1 MSATLRAPIPT
12 RLPPG
17 ARAALAWCAAF
28 AYPFLAGF
36 AAILAKD
43 TSGELRLLGPA
54 VATVL
59 TFPLLRRRPLPALL
73 LLLVGATAATL
84 LVPEPSYVNG
94 VEMVRQERTEWY
106 AYPLALA
113 ADLAVAHI
121 AATRR
126 RRLSLTAAAL
136 TCLSQVGAA
145 LVYVHGPNALGSSAL
160 LLLLAVTTSWFAG
173 DARRQRRD
181 HAETLRAQA
190 VAAERLRIAREL
202 HDMVAHSIGIIA
214 IQAGVG
220 RRVIETQ
227 PAEARASLRVIE
239 DTSRD
244 TLSGLRRMLGAL
256 RRVEPDGGDAESVPL
271 DPTPGLA
278 DLDRLVAAARDA
290 GVEVDVRLRG
300 AGPERG
306 LPAELDLS
314 AYRIVQEAV
323 TNVVRHAGTGRC
335 RVTVDRREQELGI
348 EIADDGRGGVVSGSG
363 YGLVGM
369 RERVALHGG
378 EFTAG
383 PRPEGGFRVAV
394 LLPVPAEAAR

>member
-1 MSATLRAPIPT
+1 MSATLRPPIST
-12 RLPPG
+12 RPPPG
-17 ARAALAWCAAF
+17 VRTALAWLAALAF
-28 AYPFLAGF
+28 PVLAGF
-36 AAILAKD
+36 AAILSED
-43 TSGELRLLGPA
+43 SPNGLQLLGPA
-54 VATVL
+54 LAAVL

-73 LLLVGATAATL
+73 LLLVGAAAATL
-84 LVPEPSYVNG
+84 LVPEPSYYNG

-126 RRLSLTAAAL
+126 RWLSLTAAAL
-136 TCLSQVGAA
+136 TFLSQVGTA
-145 LVYVHGPNALGSSAL
+145 LVYAHGPNAQGSSAL

-220 RRVIETQ
+220 RRVIDTQ

-256 RRVEPDGGDAESVPL
+256 RRAEPDGGGAESVPL

-290 GVEVDVRLRG
+290 GVEVDVRLWG

-335 RVTVDRREQELGI
+335 RVTVDRREKELGI
-348 EIADDGRGGVVSGSG
+348 EITDDGRGGVVSGSG

-383 PRPEGGFRVAV
+383 PRPEGGFRVAA
-394 LLPVPAEAAR
+394 LLPVPVEVTR